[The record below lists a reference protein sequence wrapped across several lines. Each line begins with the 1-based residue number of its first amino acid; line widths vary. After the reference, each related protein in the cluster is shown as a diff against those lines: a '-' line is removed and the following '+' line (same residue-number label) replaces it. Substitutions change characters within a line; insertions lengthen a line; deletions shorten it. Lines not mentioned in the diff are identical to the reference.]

1 MLRKKIKVL
10 ICISFIKASRKAEDF
25 NKTKVKK
32 TLHQIQ
38 TEISTMIG

>member
-1 MLRKKIKVL
+1 MLRKKIKLL

-32 TLHQIQ
+32 LYTKYKPKYPQ
-38 TEISTMIG
+38 